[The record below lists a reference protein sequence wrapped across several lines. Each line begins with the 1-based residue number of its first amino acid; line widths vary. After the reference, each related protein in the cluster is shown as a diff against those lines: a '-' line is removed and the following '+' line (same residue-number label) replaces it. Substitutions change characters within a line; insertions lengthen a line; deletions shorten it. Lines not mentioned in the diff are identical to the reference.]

1 MAIDRAAEARK
12 KARAKRLARRE
23 KSKGGVGRF
32 LKGVVKPVKKVAKDV
47 KSAVKG
53 SEEYQAGKAKK
64 KVAKAKKKEGK
75 SWKRATQRAKKSGG
89 PSMNTLIKARG
100 MHKKGSDEYNKIQNQ
115 INKNMGSRVRHT
127 KVTAKSPSVESNFP
141 STKVKEKMGE
151 KKQEG
156 GMVEKYEG
164 GGKVEVGNPYGWPT
178 RDARDGGQK

>member
-1 MAIDRAAEARK
+1 MGIFKDIKKAFKGDEAFQKRK
-12 KARAKRLARRE
+12 KGPI
-23 KSKGGVGRF
+23 SKVA
-32 LKGVVKPVKKVAKDV
+32 KKVKGAVKGIAKDV
-47 KSAVKG
+47 KSAAKG
-53 SEEYQAGKAKK
+53 SKEYQAGKAKK
-64 KVAKAKKKEGK
+64 KAAKAKKIEGK
-75 SWKRATQRAKKSGG
+75 VWKRATQRAKKSGG
-89 PSMNTLIKARG
+89 PSMSTLVKARG

-164 GGKVEVGNPYGWPT
+164 GGKVEVSNPYGWPT